1 MASKFGGLLG
11 GGSGKSGNDDRDAG
25 EAGNAVAR
33 PGPAAPPAT
42 ARAGGARL
50 PRVGVTPAFAIL
62 LDATGSMA
70 SSIAEAR
77 DQIGEILTRV
87 RAQLQRPIQV
97 QFLCYRDYD
106 VVDGGAQPGA
116 LLETSPMT
124 EDASALSAWLAR
136 IQAFGGGANS
146 GEAIEVALE
155 AAFKLTANQAPPNQA
170 ARIAAVL
177 LAGDEP
183 SNSRSNLNATGRHQ
197 VPTAHD
203 WARQFGGKQV
213 PVHTFVVGDR
223 PDTIQD
229 FGEISRLAAGKTGR
243 LDGSA
248 SMLNMAALAM
258 VAAVGGTD
266 AVRSYASQH
275 RLTGPEKE
283 FATLLLTGPKS

>member
-11 GGSGKSGNDDRDAG
+11 GGSGKSENDKPDTG
-25 EAGNAVAR
+25 EAAKTVAR
-33 PGPAAPPAT
+33 PGAAALAT
-42 ARAGGARL
+42 ARAGTRL

-70 SSIAEAR
+70 PSIAEAR

-106 VVDGGAQPGA
+106 VVDGGAQGGA

-124 EDASALSAWLAR
+124 EEAGALSAWLAR
-136 IQAFGGGANS
+136 IQAYGGGMNS
-146 GEAIEVALE
+146 GEAIEAALE
-155 AAFKLTANQAPPNQA
+155 AAFRLTANQPAPNQA
-170 ARIAAVL
+170 TRLAAVL

-183 SNSRSNLNATGRHQ
+183 SNSRSNLNAAGRHQ
-197 VPTAHD
+197 APTAHD

-229 FGEISRLAAGKTGR
+229 FGEIARLTGGKTGR

-266 AVRSYASQH
+266 AVRSYVGQH